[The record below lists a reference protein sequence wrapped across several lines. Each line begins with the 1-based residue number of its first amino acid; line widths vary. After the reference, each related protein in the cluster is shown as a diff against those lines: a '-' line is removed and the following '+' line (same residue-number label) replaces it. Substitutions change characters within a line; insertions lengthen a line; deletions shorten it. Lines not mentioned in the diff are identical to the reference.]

1 MHPIGPSGQPAWAVA
16 VYRVGAGAERSARS
30 YRSSIATPTSQGARP
45 LRATGRVKRK
55 LNAIKQEQVMEL
67 SSIWSVLSDASIDDA
82 LVWGVAIISALLALV
97 ALVNALDMFLDAEAG

>member
-1 MHPIGPSGQPAWAVA
+1 
-16 VYRVGAGAERSARS
+16 
-30 YRSSIATPTSQGARP
+30 
-45 LRATGRVKRK
+45 
-55 LNAIKQEQVMEL
+55 MEL